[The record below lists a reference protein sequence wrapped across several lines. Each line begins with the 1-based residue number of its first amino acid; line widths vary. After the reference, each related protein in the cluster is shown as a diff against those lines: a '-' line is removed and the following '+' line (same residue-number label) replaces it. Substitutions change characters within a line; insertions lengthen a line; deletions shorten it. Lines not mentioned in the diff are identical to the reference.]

1 MARPNKNLT
10 QRINSLKQHLDREN
24 PLLVEVVDYFKQLDR
39 VGYRTGLLKPDES
52 FANSIS
58 WWPLVSILGTFSAGK
73 SSFINSF
80 LGEKIQQTGS
90 HAVDDKFTVMTFSGD
105 SEVRVLPGLA
115 LDADPRFPF
124 YQISEEIEKVS
135 EGDGGRIDSYLQL
148 KTCRS
153 EKLRGAI
160 MIDSPGF
167 DADAQRTAIL
177 SLTDYIID
185 LSDLVI
191 VFFDAR
197 HPEPG
202 AMQDT
207 LAHLVSNTIDRN
219 DANKF
224 VFVLNQ
230 IDTTA
235 NEDNLEDV
243 VAAWQKAIAQTGMT
257 AGTFYCIFNKDVAVS
272 IEDETVRARYLR
284 RRERDMAEI
293 ESRISKVGVERIYR
307 IVGSLE
313 NLTNLIEQ
321 QWVPKVMELFRVWRK
336 RVILTDLALWGTVAV
351 GIFALGL
358 IPVITRGFQEMSWIP
373 VSIVIVAVIALVW
386 AHFYLR
392 KWYADRLV
400 KRMERDGLRSEVI
413 QSFRKNTHFAYTMFR
428 GNPVGWGRGARKK
441 LAKIREAADRFVQSL
456 NDRYTD
462 PSGSTKRTDEG

>member
-10 QRINSLKQHLDREN
+10 QRINSLKQHLEREN

-39 VGYRTGLLKPDES
+39 VGYRTGLLRSEES

-58 WWPLVSILGTFSAGK
+58 WWPLVSVLGTFSAGK

-80 LGEKIQQTGS
+80 LGEKLQQTGNQ
-90 HAVDDKFTVMTFSGD
+90 AVDDKFTVMTFSGD

-148 KTCRS
+148 KTCNS
-153 EKLRGAI
+153 EKLRGTI
-160 MIDSPGF
+160 LIDSPGF

-207 LAHLVSNTIDRN
+207 LTHLVSNTVERN

-243 VAAWQKAIAQTGMT
+243 VAAWQKAVAQTGMT
-257 AGTFYCIFNKDVAVS
+257 AGTFYCIYNTDVS
-272 IEDETVRARYLR
+272 IPIVDETVNARYLR
-284 RRERDMAEI
+284 RRNRDMDAI

-313 NLTNLIEQ
+313 NMANSIEQ
-321 QWVPKVMELFRVWRK
+321 QWMPKVMELFRIWRK
-336 RVILTDLALWGTVAV
+336 RVLLSDLVLWALVALGVFAMGMMPKLVRGFEDRSWLPMSLVAV
-351 GIFALGL
+351 GIA
-358 IPVITRGFQEMSWIP
+358 
-373 VSIVIVAVIALVW
+373 ALVW
-386 AHFYLR
+386 AHFYIR
-392 KWYADRLV
+392 KWHADRMV
-400 KRMERDGLRSEVI
+400 RRMQLETQRPELI
-413 QSFRKNTHFAYTMFR
+413 KSFRKNTHFVHTLFR
-428 GNPVGWGRGARKK
+428 GSPVGWGRGSRKK

-462 PSGSTKRTDEG
+462 PSGSSKESP